1 MFEIAIHTSM
11 DPGDPPNH
19 RSLREHDTHDAELPT
34 IEFNRHEW
42 HAVCGGLPHLHV
54 AEQQRTKPT
63 HLAPRT
69 LSSRE
74 AIDTFQI
81 NPQHHGRSP
90 KRVFQTDARN
100 PHDE

>member
-1 MFEIAIHTSM
+1 MFEIAIHTAM

-54 AEQQRTKPT
+54 AEQ
-63 HLAPRT
+63 
-69 LSSRE
+69 
-74 AIDTFQI
+74 
-81 NPQHHGRSP
+81 
-90 KRVFQTDARN
+90 
-100 PHDE
+100 